1 MEPKLKSNGGKI
13 AAQLMV
19 GPEQLAHFGETG
31 ILACLDYV
39 LDALAPLELI
49 LSITDSSSD
58 LARKITERCDRAGTR
73 VSLWVMVFADRPAAL
88 TFFPN
93 VQDAE
98 GRMGYGSTG
107 AWENIGKGD
116 EKFLFHCPSAMGKD
130 EKGIESALWAA
141 KSIGAR
147 GIFLDRIRYP
157 SPANGLEFMS
167 ACSCPLCKE
176 AYREWSGEEWPDL
189 ASLFVRHAAHG
200 IGSPQA
206 FLESAEKAFQF
217 RSRMVN
223 NAVARYADAAHAE
236 GLSVGLDLFAP
247 SLAGFVGQDYRSLSR
262 HADFMKPMLYCKAWA
277 PAGMPLEFFL
287 MMKGLEESGVD
298 ASKAV
303 NFVSELSGIDREN
316 LGAVRR
322 KGNFPA
328 SLAASE
334 LLRCQRKIDPAAAPK
349 PEIYAG
355 IELVQHEAY
364 NTQIDDGVRDSYLE
378 SLEGQ
383 NIAVCWNIL
392 YVPKRH
398 IDAIA
403 SMDAIAS
410 IDAMSPH
417 HEDSK

>member
-1 MEPKLKSNGGKI
+1 MEPKLTRNGGKI

-19 GPEQLAHFGETG
+19 GPEQLAHFGEAG
-31 ILACLDYV
+31 ILACLNYV
-39 LDALAPLELI
+39 LDVLAPRELI
-49 LSITDSSSD
+49 LSITKSSSY
-58 LARKITERCDRAGTR
+58 LARKITECCDRVGTR

-88 TFFPN
+88 SSFPN
-93 VQDAE
+93 VQDAQ
-98 GRMGYGSTG
+98 GRTGYGATG
-107 AWENIGKGD
+107 VWENIGKGD
-116 EKFLFHCPSAMGKD
+116 EKFLFYCPSALGKD
-130 EKGIESALWAA
+130 EKGIDSALRAA

-176 AYREWSGEEWPDL
+176 AFRVWSGEKWPDL

-200 IGSPQA
+200 VGGPQA
-206 FLESAEKAFQF
+206 FVESAEKVFRF

-247 SLAGFVGQDYRSLSR
+247 ALAGFVGQDYHSLSR

-287 MMKGLEESGVD
+287 LMKGLDE
-298 ASKAV
+298 
-303 NFVSELSGIDREN
+303 SGIDAAKAVDFVSKLSGMGREY
-316 LGAVRR
+316 LEVVRR
-322 KGNFPA
+322 KGNFTA
-328 SLAASE
+328 SIAASE
-334 LLRCQRKIDPAAAPK
+334 LLRCKREIDPAAAPK

-364 NTQIDDGVRDSYLE
+364 DTQIDDGVRDSYLK
-378 SLEGQ
+378 SLSGQ

-398 IDAIA
+398 IEAIA
-403 SMDAIAS
+403 SMDT
-410 IDAMSPH
+410 MSPH
-417 HEDSK
+417 HEDTK

>member
-1 MEPKLKSNGGKI
+1 MEPKSIRNGGKI

-19 GPEQLAHFGETG
+19 GPEQLVNFGEAG
-31 ILACLDYV
+31 ILACLDYA
-39 LDALAPLELI
+39 LDVLAPRELI

-58 LARKITERCDRAGTR
+58 LARKITERCDKVGTR
-73 VSLWVMVFADRPAAL
+73 VSLWVMVFADRPAGL
-88 TFFPN
+88 SSYPN

-98 GRMGYGSTG
+98 GRTGYGATG

-116 EKFLFHCPSAMGKD
+116 EKFLFYCPSALDKD
-130 EKGIESALWAA
+130 EKGIESALRAA
-141 KSIGAR
+141 KSIGTR

-167 ACSCPLCKE
+167 ACSCPLCRE
-176 AYREWSGEEWPDL
+176 AFRAWSGEKWPDL

-200 IGSPQA
+200 VGGPQA
-206 FLESAEKAFQF
+206 FVESAEKVLQF

-247 SLAGFVGQDYRSLSR
+247 ALAGFVGQDYHSLSR

-287 MMKGLEESGVD
+287 LMKGLEESGID
-298 ASKAV
+298 ASTAV
-303 NFVSELSGIDREN
+303 SFVSKFSGIDREY
-316 LGAVRR
+316 LDAVRR

-334 LLRCQRKIDPAAAPK
+334 LLRCQREIDPAAAPK

-364 NTQIDDGVRDSYLE
+364 DTQIDDGVRDSYLE
-378 SLEGQ
+378 SLSGQ

-398 IDAIA
+398 IEAIA

-410 IDAMSPH
+410 IDAISPH